1 MRSMAGSFSETESS
15 AQAIDPLAVL
25 RAIEARWNAAAA
37 PLNPVAIAA
46 VYSQRALFFGGLPD
60 HYVGRA
66 EVERYFQHYVGM
78 LTSINLTIR
87 DVFICDAPEGM
98 VLIQGFADFSFGLPD
113 GRTTH
118 ASLRATLGMIRE
130 DGDWKISLHHFSP
143 PPEWLP
149 VPL

>member
-1 MRSMAGSFSETESS
+1 MAGSFSETAQS
-15 AQAIDPLAVL
+15 AQAIEVL
-25 RAIEARWNAAAA
+25 VLLREIEARWNAAAA
-37 PLNPVAIAA
+37 PLDPVAIAA
-46 VYSQRALFFGGLPD
+46 VYSQHALFFGGLPD

-78 LTSINLTIR
+78 LTSISLTLR
-87 DVFICDAPEGM
+87 DMFICDAPEGM

-113 GRTTH
+113 GRTTQ

-130 DGDWKISLHHFSP
+130 DEGWKISLHHFSP
-143 PPEWLP
+143 PPECPP